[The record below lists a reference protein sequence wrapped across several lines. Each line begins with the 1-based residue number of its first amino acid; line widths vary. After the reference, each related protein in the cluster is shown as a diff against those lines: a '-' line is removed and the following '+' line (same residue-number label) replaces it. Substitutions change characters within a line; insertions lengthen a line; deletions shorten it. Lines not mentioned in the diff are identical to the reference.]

1 MTNEELRRRIAIAC
15 EKNFDELKAK
25 FAKVDDTAQALG
37 SRELHVSELKDMCTD
52 ALIEAYVNG
61 SNGFQTVNGKP
72 LLNMG
77 SAERL
82 LLADLYRMVR
92 ALYENRHEKT
102 CQSDQGLEVKE

>member
-1 MTNEELRRRIAIAC
+1 MTKEELKRRIEMAC
-15 EKNFDELKAK
+15 EKNFDDLKVE
-25 FAKVDDTAQALG
+25 FAKTNDDTTPSLG

-61 SNGFQTVNGKP
+61 SNGFQTMNGKP

-82 LLADLYRMVR
+82 LLADMYLMVR
-92 ALYENRHEKT
+92 ELYESLHKALK
-102 CQSDQGLEVKE
+102 GG